1 MNIARIVVL
10 TIALSAGGVAAY
22 LARGTD
28 EKSRPAEPVA
38 QLPTVEILV
47 AKSDIGLGQSVKPE
61 DLQWQIWP
69 AATASG
75 NLINR
80 AGKADAITEIAG
92 SIARAPFIAGEP
104 IREQKLVKA
113 NGSGFMAA
121 ILPTGMRAISTEIS
135 PETGAG
141 GFILP
146 NDRVDVILSKREKN
160 PDSKGPDLVI
170 AEIILTNVRVL
181 AIDQAPKEKE
191 GINTLV
197 GKTATLEL
205 KPEQAETLARARQSG
220 TLSLAL
226 RSITDVNVAES
237 QSDEQIL
244 KRSDEP
250 QRGSLR
256 DRQSNDG
263 TEVTERTRYEVW
275 GNSVSDANRGGRR
288 PVVFGRRR
296 ADARSA
302 AARRRGRVR

>member
-1 MNIARIVVL
+1 MNIARAVVL

-22 LARGTD
+22 LARGTE
-28 EKSRPAEPVA
+28 EKSRAAEPVA

-47 AKSDIGLGQSVKPE
+47 AKSDIGLGQAVKPE
-61 DLQWQIWP
+61 DLQWQTWP
-69 AATASG
+69 AGSAAGS
-75 NLINR
+75 LINR
-80 AGKADAITEIAG
+80 AGRAGAINDIAG

-160 PDSKGPDLVI
+160 PEGNGPDV
-170 AEIILTNVRVL
+170 ANSEIILSNIRVL

-197 GKTATLEL
+197 GKTVTLEL

-226 RSITDVNVAES
+226 RSITDFNAAEGRSEDQVQKRSGSVNV
-237 QSDEQIL
+237 
-244 KRSDEP
+244 
-250 QRGSLR
+250 
-256 DRQSNDG
+256 
-263 TEVTERTRYEVW
+263 VRYGV
-275 GNSVSDANRGGRR
+275 ANQTT
-288 PVVFGRRR
+288 
-296 ADARSA
+296 AQK
-302 AARRRGRVR
+302 